1 MAKDGFKRFY
11 PSATRSAAIHSINR
25 LAFHAG
31 LFFQVE
37 KKSILPW
44 ILVFVLFFSFSPAH
58 GAQDHIKIPRER
70 FDTLYVKGKNLFY
83 EILRRGAQNMQL
95 VNKEKEMLL
104 NAQKKIPGLYEH
116 LMNFYYLHKK
126 PKQEK
131 GVNFQSNLLNF
142 SRNMAEEFIESI
154 IEFSSNKKYPP
165 LESVLHSTGYFSRKM
180 FPIYRE
186 YRRSI
191 SKLVRTQWP
200 IDRLKIKEVHSLSK
214 GKGIKLAIIDTGVDP
229 TLKEIRSKI
238 VQWKNFLDGSKPIFD
253 KGKFPFDWSGHGT
266 SIASVVFQVA
276 PEIELAIVKVY
287 DSETMGTVPAS
298 RWNTYLFAAGM
309 IWAVENGADI
319 INLSATFRNDT
330 RAIREAAQ
338 YCWEKNV
345 VVISPIGN
353 VIKKEGD
360 KTLYFPA
367 AYPWTI
373 AVGGVEKNNGKL
385 QVSKFSPE
393 AVYLDVVAP
402 ASGIYGEM
410 PSYLDTRKRPKH
422 IYGNSFAVP
431 FVAGTASLMLSA
443 MDDQALFKL
452 KEKSGQLVETVR
464 RMLRETS
471 SNTVLGFDRPNPVS
485 GYGLIDI
492 RKAVERAKNFRLD
505 LDEEYVHQDRIL

>member
-1 MAKDGFKRFY
+1 MAKDGFNRSC
-11 PSATRSAAIHSINR
+11 PSSTRSKSVHSLYR
-25 LAFHAG
+25 SAFHG
-31 LFFQVE
+31 DHFFQVE
-37 KKSILPW
+37 NNIILPW
-44 ILVFVLFFSFSPAH
+44 ILVFILIFSFSPAL
-58 GAQDHIKIPRER
+58 GTQPNIQIPRER
-70 FDTLYVKGKNLFY
+70 FDTLYTKGKKLFY
-83 EILRRGAQNMQL
+83 DILRRGAQNMQL
-95 VNKEKEMLL
+95 VDKEKDLL
-104 NAQKKIPGLYEH
+104 LKAQKKIPGLYEH
-116 LMNFYYLHKK
+116 LMNFYYFHKR

-131 GVNFQSNLLNF
+131 GVNFQSHLLNF
-142 SRNMAEEFIESI
+142 SRDMAEEFIESI
-154 IEFSSNKKYPP
+154 IESSSNGKHPP

-191 SKLVRTQWP
+191 SKQVRTQWP
-200 IDRLKIKEVHSLSK
+200 IDELKIKEVHSLSR

-238 VQWKNFLDGSKPIFD
+238 VQRKNFLDGSKPIFD
-253 KGKFPFDWSGHGT
+253 KGKFPYDWSGHGT

-287 DSETMGTVPAS
+287 DSETMRTFPPS

-309 IWAVENGADI
+309 IWAVENGANI

-330 RAIREAAQ
+330 KAIREAAQ

-345 VVISPIGN
+345 VVVSPIGN
-353 VIKKEGD
+353 VFKDEGD

-385 QVSKFSPE
+385 QISKFSPE

-410 PSYLDTRKRPKH
+410 PSYLDTRKRPQH
-422 IYGNSFAVP
+422 ISGNSFAVP

-443 MDDQALFKL
+443 MDDQVLFKL
-452 KEKSGQLVETVR
+452 KEKPGQLVETVR
-464 RMLRETS
+464 RMLRDTS
-471 SNTVLGFDRPNPVS
+471 SNTVLGFDQPNPVS
-485 GYGLIDI
+485 GYGFIDI
-492 RKAVERAKNFRLD
+492 RKAVEKATNLRLNS
-505 LDEEYVHQDRIL
+505 EEKHVD